1 MLYSNMKT
9 LFLSHWQDKEEHD
22 ELLAEQAQRAVVLG
36 SPSSSGAAACIVIL
50 LHSMQRSELRGKVG
64 EVDVQGM
71 QCAGWVDAVGGGSVK
86 GQRTGQW
93 EVIEQTATLH
103 ALDRKGVRTVR
114 VAKWEHGEGTTTL
127 ISRAPTN

>member
-1 MLYSNMKT
+1 MKT

-36 SPSSSGAAACIVIL
+36 SPSSSRAAACVIIL
-50 LHSMQRSELRGKVG
+50 LHSMQSSELRGKVG

-71 QCAGWVDAVGGGSVK
+71 HCAGWVDAVGGGSVK

-93 EVIEQTATLH
+93 EVIEQTAPLH
-103 ALDRKGVRTVR
+103 ALDRRGVRMVK
-114 VAKWEHGEGTTTL
+114 VAKWENGGGTATL
-127 ISRAPTN
+127 RSRPPTN